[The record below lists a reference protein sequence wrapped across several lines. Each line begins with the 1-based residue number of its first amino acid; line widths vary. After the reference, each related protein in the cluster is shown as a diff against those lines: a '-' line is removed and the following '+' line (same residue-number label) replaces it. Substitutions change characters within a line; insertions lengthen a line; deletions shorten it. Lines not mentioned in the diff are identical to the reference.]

1 MLKVQVVLPI
11 PMESEET
18 WATFK
23 PFIQRFCETW
33 RKYPP
38 GIRCFLYAVTQGAK
52 ANEELYDLFTGLPV
66 GFERYD
72 EGMDLGA
79 QQHIAGMSNDAF
91 QVNMTSRCYFHR
103 PGWLARMVRFR
114 LANGPGLY
122 GVSCSK
128 EGGKLHVCTR
138 AHAYDVDEFKLYPH
152 NITSRDQ
159 GVFCELGDGSLTDW
173 YWSIGKTPQIVTWA
187 DNSPYF
193 VCSPEIHPS
202 QTISSECFGNGFR
215 HGDQSDVLVWDR
227 HTDIYSSADDQEKER
242 LRRMM
247 MGTTP

>member
-1 MLKVQVVLPI
+1 MHVQVVLPI
-11 PMESEET
+11 PMESKEV
-18 WATFK
+18 WDMFK
-23 PFIQRFCETW
+23 PFIVRFCDSW
-33 RKYPP
+33 RIWPP
-38 GIRCFLYAVTQGAK
+38 GIRCQLCAVTQGAD
-52 ANEELYDLFTGLPV
+52 ANKEVRDLFYGMPV
-66 GFERYD
+66 EFFRHD

-79 QQHIAGMSNDAF
+79 QQWIAEGSDNAF

-103 PGWLARMVRFR
+103 TGWLARMLRFR
-114 LANGPGLY
+114 MANGPGLY
-122 GVSCSK
+122 GASCSK

-152 NITSRDQ
+152 DIVSRDQ
-159 GVFCELGDGSLTDW
+159 GVFFEVADGSITDW
-173 YWSIGKTPQIVTWA
+173 YWSIGKTPLIVTWA
-187 DNSPYF
+187 DNSPYI

-227 HTDIYSSADDQEKER
+227 HTDLYAAADDREKER
-242 LRRMM
+242 LRHLM